1 MVSKSITFAGKK
13 EMERVIPM
21 LVQTASQ
28 YESRICFTK
37 NEKTANVKSIM
48 GMLNFGLIPGESIDV
63 NIEGEDEDEA
73 MKRIEDFLTT
83 QQ

>member
-1 MVSKSITFAGKK
+1 MLSKSITYAGKK

-28 YESRICFTK
+28 YQSKICFTK

-48 GMLNFGLIPGESIDV
+48 GMLNFGLIPGESIEV
-63 NIEGEDEDEA
+63 NIEGEDEVDA
-73 MKRIEDFLTT
+73 MTRIEDFLTT
-83 QQ
+83 K